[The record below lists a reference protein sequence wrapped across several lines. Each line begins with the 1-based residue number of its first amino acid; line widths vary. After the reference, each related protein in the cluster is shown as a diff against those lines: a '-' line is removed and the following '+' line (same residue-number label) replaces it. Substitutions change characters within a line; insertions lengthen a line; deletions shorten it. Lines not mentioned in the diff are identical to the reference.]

1 MAVKKG
7 IVIVKTVTEV
17 TMQITKSKTN
27 KNLTYPDVEI
37 FPLNCIER
45 LKSGISKINFIF
57 SNQMIMRNNKLIHLF
72 TTAKILT
79 IAAIVKLD
87 WEYFL

>member
-7 IVIVKTVTEV
+7 IVIVKTVTKV

-37 FPLNCIER
+37 FPLNCIKR
-45 LKSGISKINFIF
+45 LKSGISNINFIIKVIIGTNNRWLEGG
-57 SNQMIMRNNKLIHLF
+57 SNL
-72 TTAKILT
+72 
-79 IAAIVKLD
+79 V
-87 WEYFL
+87 E

>member
-7 IVIVKTVTEV
+7 ILMVKTVTKV
-17 TMQITKSKTN
+17 TIQIPKSKTN

-37 FPLNCIER
+37 FPSNCIKR
-45 LKSGISKINFIF
+45 LKSGISNINFIF
-57 SNQMIMRNNKLIHLF
+57 SNQMIMRNKELIRLF

-87 WEYFL
+87 WG